1 MALRTV
7 EGMDVG
13 IYYTLD
19 TNYGE
24 FDFRYIGTFLDK
36 FEQKASGEFAALQAK
51 KDSCEIP
58 DTIPIKGFGDLLEKD
73 GIYDNKHTMRLSW
86 DKGPWG
92 ASLTALKKGSFVQTS
107 LGIKEGIPYIVD
119 AMTTMDA
126 TVSYNFD
133 LNGHNAR
140 LRFAVKNLE
149 DERAPTADRYYGFYA
164 DAHSDYGRNYYMD
177 LRVSF

>member
-1 MALRTV
+1 
-7 EGMDVG
+7 
-13 IYYTLD
+13 
-19 TNYGE
+19 
-24 FDFRYIGTFLDK
+24 
-36 FEQKASGEFAALQAK
+36 
-51 KDSCEIP
+51 
-58 DTIPIKGFGDLLEKD
+58 
-73 GIYDNKHTMRLSW
+73 MRLSW

-107 LGIKEGIPYIVD
+107 LGIKEGIPYVVD

-164 DAHSDYGRNYYMD
+164 DAHSD
-177 LRVSF
+177 